1 MLEEGEGAN
10 PFVVAGRLNHPSS
23 NWNNNKNKKV
33 TNLLGRTACPQTL
46 HLGAMGLRKKKKQP
60 QNKNKTSNK
69 QTKPNPHKNS

>member
-33 TNLLGRTACPQTL
+33 TNLLGRTAYPQTL
-46 HLGAMGLRKKKKQP
+46 HLGAMGLRKKKTTTKQ
-60 QNKNKTSNK
+60 QQK
-69 QTKPNPHKNS
+69 